1 MFEANFPVQPIKY
14 LIWTN
19 KHKAWSEQTNTKHL
33 KNSRYYKKFQWVSL
47 IQMMYRYL
55 NKFFTWF
62 YGVSYYFCK
71 ILTEVALEEK
81 ICKCTKHVYQINLY
95 YDLIYK
101 INKNQPLL
109 MFNKWIKNLLI
120 SILKNSLRALKAS
133 KYFISYRDPKNW
145 NELLTTEEKE
155 LNPANVSKKL
165 SISKYLKMRM
175 RILF

>member
-1 MFEANFPVQPIKY
+1 
-14 LIWTN
+14 
-19 KHKAWSEQTNTKHL
+19 
-33 KNSRYYKKFQWVSL
+33 
-47 IQMMYRYL
+47 
-55 NKFFTWF
+55 
-62 YGVSYYFCK
+62 
-71 ILTEVALEEK
+71 
-81 ICKCTKHVYQINLY
+81 
-95 YDLIYK
+95 
-101 INKNQPLL
+101 

-165 SISKYLKMRM
+165 SILKHLKMRM